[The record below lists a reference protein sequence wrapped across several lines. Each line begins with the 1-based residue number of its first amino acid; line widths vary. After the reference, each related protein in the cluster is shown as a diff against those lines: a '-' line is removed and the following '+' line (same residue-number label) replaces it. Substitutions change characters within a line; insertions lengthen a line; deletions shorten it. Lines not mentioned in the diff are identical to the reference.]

1 MHEIRKYIF
10 LNQTPVGRIW
20 SMGEPGVEELRVKS
34 RAFHDQGKPFPGDVI
49 CVTCTLFTRQMWF
62 LK

>member
-1 MHEIRKYIF
+1 
-10 LNQTPVGRIW
+10 
-20 SMGEPGVEELRVKS
+20 MGEPGVEELRVKS
-34 RAFHDQGKPFPGDVI
+34 RAFHDQGKPFPGDII